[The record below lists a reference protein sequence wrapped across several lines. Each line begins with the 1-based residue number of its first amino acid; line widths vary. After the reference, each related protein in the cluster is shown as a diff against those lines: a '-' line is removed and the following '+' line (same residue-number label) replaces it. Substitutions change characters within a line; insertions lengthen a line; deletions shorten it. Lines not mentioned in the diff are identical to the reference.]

1 MMIVKDMMKNGN
13 TIRFFDSNVPFQK
26 MDQLREIEGD
36 NVAIIWRHENFM
48 RESAQYYP
56 NTG

>member
-36 NVAIIWRHENFM
+36 NVATIWWN
-48 RESAQYYP
+48 
-56 NTG
+56 